1 MIVSIPGMQN
11 YEVTDLV
18 MDFNGTLAV
27 EGNLIEGVRERLIE
41 IGKLLRLHVVT
52 ADTFGMAKI
61 ELRDL
66 PVKIHILKPGE
77 QARQK
82 AEYVSTI
89 GAFRTVC
96 IGNGRN
102 DTAMLQNCRLGI
114 ALIQPEGAAWKA
126 IAASDLVFTNIND
139 ALDTLLNPKRLQASL
154 RI

>member
-27 EGNLIEGVRERLIE
+27 EGSLIEGVRERLIE

-89 GAFRTVC
+89 GAFSHDLYRKRTQRY
-96 IGNGRN
+96 GYAYR
-102 DTAMLQNCRLGI
+102 I
-114 ALIQPEGAAWKA
+114 ADWG
-126 IAASDLVFTNIND
+126 
-139 ALDTLLNPKRLQASL
+139 SL
-154 RI
+154 SSSRRARHGKLSRHPTWYSPTSTTPWILY